1 MDFTNRYYNIEH
13 RWYNKE
19 CSGAMIEELEKL
31 ISDIKNSINENNY
44 TVCVNS
50 GVNDN
55 KNKPS
60 YDDNDDSDNNTQYVY
75 SIYDVNIDLLQ
86 KAEDLIDDIRSRCI

>member
-1 MDFTNRYYNIEH
+1 MNRYYNIEH

-31 ISDIKNSINENNY
+31 ISDIKNSINENDY

-50 GVNDN
+50 GVNAN
-55 KNKPS
+55 KNKHI
-60 YDDNDDSDNNTQYVY
+60 YDNTDDDTQYVY
-75 SIYDVNIDLLQ
+75 SIYDVNLDLLQ
-86 KAEDLIDDIRSRCI
+86 KAEDLIDDIRSRFK